1 MYITNDLVENRN
13 ENDDVEESDEDMT
26 VEVQWNYLYLCFVQC
41 IT

>member
-26 VEVQWNYLYLCFVQC
+26 VEVQ
-41 IT
+41 